1 MIAVLVCDRNE
12 RELALIARN
21 CREQIARGSGEQ
33 FQLESVAGDAG
44 LASAAENEKLVD
56 LLYYEF
62 QKGQTVSALRSFR
75 RRSGDTMVM
84 LITDQSV
91 SPLEYLRPGVAPDS
105 LLLRPVS
112 EKQLET
118 VNSEFMESFFD
129 RFSSKETEASF
140 VVDTREE
147 KIFIPFSYIY
157 YFEARDKKLFVRAK
171 NEEYAFYD
179 TMEALGKRLP
189 DFFQRCHRS
198 YIVNTT
204 KIVRVFPAGNYIE
217 LSEGIGV
224 PVSRSYKSLFRSGQS

>member
-56 LLYYEF
+56 LLYYE
-62 QKGQTVSALRSFR
+62 FR

-179 TMEALGKRLP
+179 TIEALGKRLP

>member
-91 SPLEYLRPGVAPDS
+91 SPLEYLRPG
-105 LLLRPVS
+105 R
-112 EKQLET
+112 
-118 VNSEFMESFFD
+118 
-129 RFSSKETEASF
+129 
-140 VVDTREE
+140 
-147 KIFIPFSYIY
+147 
-157 YFEARDKKLFVRAK
+157 
-171 NEEYAFYD
+171 
-179 TMEALGKRLP
+179 
-189 DFFQRCHRS
+189 
-198 YIVNTT
+198 
-204 KIVRVFPAGNYIE
+204 
-217 LSEGIGV
+217 
-224 PVSRSYKSLFRSGQS
+224 RSGP